1 VPAPLRPGLHVDPGR
16 AADDGQQPPVGGL
29 ILTPALAAALAGAI
43 SDTTGTSFQV
53 VRATPVG
60 GGCIHEAVALEGPDD
75 ARYFA
80 KLNEAR
86 FEASFAAE
94 ADGLLALG
102 AAGMRVP
109 KPIVQGTTEGRA
121 FLVLEFLALGEGSD
135 AAHRELGRRL
145 ARQHGHR
152 GPHFGWARDNFIG
165 LTPQA
170 NPPSASWIEF
180 WQTQRLAPQLAL
192 ARAKG
197 YDGRLQSLGGQTV
210 DAVPVLLA
218 AHDATPALLH
228 GDLWTGNAAFLP
240 NGTPVVFDPAVYY
253 GDPEADLAMTE
264 LFGGF
269 PESFYEGYREVRPI
283 ADGYRM
289 RRVLYNLYHVLNHL
303 NLFGAGYRA
312 QAERMM
318 ERLLEAAS

>member
-1 VPAPLRPGLHVDPGR
+1 M
-16 AADDGQQPPVGGL
+16 
-29 ILTPALAAALAGAI
+29 
-43 SDTTGTSFQV
+43 
-53 VRATPVG
+53 RATPVG

-86 FEASFAAE
+86 FESSFAAE
-94 ADGLLALG
+94 ADGLIALG

-109 KPIVQGTTEGRA
+109 KPIALGAAEGRA
-121 FLVLEFLALGEGSD
+121 FLVLEFLALGVGSD
-135 AAHRELGRRL
+135 AAQRELGRRL

-170 NPPSASWIEF
+170 NAPCASWVEF
-180 WQTQRLAPQLAL
+180 WQARRLVPQLAL
-192 ARAKG
+192 ARANG
-197 YDGRLQSLGGQTV
+197 YEERLQSLGEKV
-210 DAVPVLLA
+210 VEAVPRLLA
-218 AHDATPALLH
+218 AHDAAPALLH
-228 GDLWTGNAAFLP
+228 GDLWTGNAAFLR

-312 QAERMM
+312 QTERMM